1 MTVELVFASVDEDK
15 MMVELESAS
24 LVDVVRLPVLVSAE
38 DPLVASVEEV
48 VGAPGIGESS
58 LASVLGIL

>member
-15 MMVELESAS
+15 MIVELESAS

-48 VGAPGIGESS
+48 VDAPGIGESS
-58 LASVLGIL
+58 LASALGVL

>member
-1 MTVELVFASVDEDK
+1 MELVFASVDEDK
-15 MMVELESAS
+15 MIVELESAS

-48 VGAPGIGESS
+48 VDVPGIGESS
-58 LASVLGIL
+58 LASALGVL

>member
-1 MTVELVFASVDEDK
+1 MELVFASVDDDK
-15 MMVELESAS
+15 MIVELESAS

-48 VGAPGIGESS
+48 VDVPGIGESS
-58 LASVLGIL
+58 LASALGVL